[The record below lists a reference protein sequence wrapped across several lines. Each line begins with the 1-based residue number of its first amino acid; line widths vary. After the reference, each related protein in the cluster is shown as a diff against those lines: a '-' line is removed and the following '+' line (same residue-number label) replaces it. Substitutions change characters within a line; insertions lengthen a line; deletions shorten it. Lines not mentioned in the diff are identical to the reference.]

1 MIVHITDTIWAEGTP
16 TESGIFLSTYLI
28 CLKAQYETTRGAT
41 EKQRIL
47 NETLASIRNIQIH
60 EMKPKGEADGRTE
73 TPADE
78 S

>member
-28 CLKAQYETTRGAT
+28 CLKTQYETARGAT

-47 NETLASIRNIQIH
+47 NEALASIRHIQIH
-60 EMKPKGEADGRTE
+60 EEKPKGEDDGRTE
-73 TPADE
+73 APTDGT
-78 S
+78 